1 MSLEKKERIAA
12 ILLFA
17 LFAAGF
23 FISKNYPAIPKMLPV
38 FVTVTGMIL
47 SLGLLVKTI
56 LPKKKESDTPTS
68 KAVAQE
74 KGTEPVPSEAENA
87 EKASTP
93 SATGSMLT
101 PLLSIVLLV
110 AYIVLIRLVGFYV
123 TSFFYILGM
132 SFLIEGKG
140 KHRWYVYPIVAVG
153 ILATVYVL
161 FSLFLKVPLPKGF
174 LI

>member
-56 LPKKKESDTPTS
+56 LPKKKESDT
-68 KAVAQE
+68 
-74 KGTEPVPSEAENA
+74 EPVPSEAENA

-110 AYIVLIRLVGFYV
+110 AYIVLIRFVGFYV

-132 SFLIEGKG
+132 SFVIEGKG